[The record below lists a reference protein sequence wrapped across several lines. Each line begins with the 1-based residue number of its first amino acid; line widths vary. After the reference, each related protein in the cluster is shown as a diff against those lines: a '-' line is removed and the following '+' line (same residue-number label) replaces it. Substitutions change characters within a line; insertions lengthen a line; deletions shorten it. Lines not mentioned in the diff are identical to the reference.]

1 MKKTILILILIISSC
16 VGQAQSAPGIHLE
29 SLSIPNFPGLQS
41 FSYGVYG
48 DWWFFIGGRGDGLH
62 MRQPFASF
70 DSAGH
75 NTNVYAVNFVTQEI
89 LQASVSSLPVNIA
102 EHLRTTNMEFIQ
114 RDNTLYLIG
123 GYGISSVAGDHQTF
137 PFLTAVS
144 LPTLLTEL
152 QNGTLSTGPFRQVE
166 NDTMAVTGGHIHFM
180 NNQYYL
186 VGGHRFDGRYNPMNG
201 PTFTQTYNETVWVFG
216 IEDDGTNLS
225 IEMDT
230 SFTDTAHFHRRDYN
244 LVPQILPSGE
254 ECMTI
259 YSGVFKTTADLP
271 FLYPVDITADGY
283 EAHTDLTQRLNH
295 YHCGNVPVYSPS
307 TQSMYTFFL
316 GGMAQYYPG
325 PNGNLVE
332 DQSVP
337 FVTSIARISRTP
349 QQAWVEELMPET
361 MPSYLGGAAEFI
373 PVNNLPYSAE
383 GVINWDALTGDTI
396 LVGYLVGGIE
406 STSANIFFVNT
417 GVESDATGVIQKVF
431 LTREDGNPTSI
442 QAMNIGLRNDLFV
455 TLSPVPSNDHVVVTV
470 NITEPGNLTIYA
482 IGVDG
487 KEIARESFD
496 LNETGDYD
504 IKLDLSKAPSGVVNI
519 YGTCGKNTGF
529 GRTIIQR
536 K

>member
-1 MKKTILILILIISSC
+1 MKKTALFILLFFHCAFSN
-16 VGQAQSAPGIHLE
+16 AQSPPGIHLE
-29 SLSIPNFPGLQS
+29 SLEIPNFPGLQS
-41 FSYGVYG
+41 FSYGIYN

-70 DSAGH
+70 DADGH
-75 NTNVYAVNFVTQEI
+75 NTTIYAVNITTQQI
-89 LQASVSSLPVNIA
+89 LQASVNSLPVSLA

-114 RDNTLYLIG
+114 RDETLYLVG

-137 PFLTAVS
+137 PFLTAVNLPS
-144 LPTLLTEL
+144 LLAEL
-152 QNGTLSTGPFRQVE
+152 QNGTISTSPFRQLE
-166 NDTMAVTGGHIHFM
+166 NDTLAVTGGHLHSM
-180 NNQYYL
+180 NDQFYL

-201 PTFTQTYNETVWVFG
+201 PTFTQTYNETIWVFD
-216 IEDDGTNLS
+216 IEDNGTTLQLNF
-225 IEMDT
+225 IT

-244 LVPQILPSGE
+244 LVPQVLPSGD

-337 FVTSIARISRTP
+337 FVTSIARVSRTP
-349 QQAWVEELMPET
+349 QQPWLEELMPES

-373 PVNNLPYSAE
+373 PVSNLPYSID
-383 GVINWDALTGDTI
+383 GVINWDAIVGDTV

-417 GVESDATGVIQKVF
+417 GVESDATGMIQKVF
-431 LTREDGNPTSI
+431 LTREDGKPINV
-442 QAMNIGLRNDLFV
+442 QNLNIGLRNDLFV
-455 TLSPVPSNDHVVVTV
+455 TLSPVPSNDHIVVTV

-482 IGVDG
+482 IGNDG
-487 KEIARESFD
+487 KEITRENFD
-496 LNETGDYD
+496 LSETGDYD
-504 IKLDLSKAPSGVVNI
+504 IRLDLSKAPSGVVNI